1 MKSETLQPQ
10 VTGAAESVGDTTG
23 NGGRAAA
30 SVAQIEGWLVAKIA
44 NLTKVN
50 AEEVDIDEP
59 FANFGLNSIDAVSL
73 SGDLEDML
81 GCSLSATLLW
91 DFPTI
96 RELSA
101 YLAEEASATR
111 AGV

>member
-1 MKSETLQPQ
+1 MSSETLQRQ
-10 VTGAAESVGDTTG
+10 AAAAE
-23 NGGRAAA
+23 
-30 SVAQIEGWLVAKIA
+30 IEGWLVTKIA
-44 NLTKVN
+44 ELTRVSP
-50 AEEVDIDEP
+50 EEVDIDEP

-96 RELSA
+96 RGLST
-101 YLAEEASATR
+101 YLAEEASAART
-111 AGV
+111 AV

>member
-1 MKSETLQPQ
+1 MSSETHQQ
-10 VTGAAESVGDTTG
+10 QTTGAAESIGDAAGVGV
-23 NGGRAAA
+23 RASAG
-30 SVAQIEGWLVAKIA
+30 VAEIEGWLVAKIA
-44 NLTKVN
+44 GLTKVSPD
-50 AEEVDIDEP
+50 EVDIDEP

-81 GCSLSATLLW
+81 GCGLSATLLW

-101 YLAEEASATR
+101 YLAEEASAAR
-111 AGV
+111 AAV